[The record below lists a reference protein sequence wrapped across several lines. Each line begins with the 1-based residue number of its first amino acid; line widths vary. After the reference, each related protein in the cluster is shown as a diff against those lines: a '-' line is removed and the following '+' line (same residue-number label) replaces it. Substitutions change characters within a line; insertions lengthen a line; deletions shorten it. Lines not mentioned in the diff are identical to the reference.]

1 MTDSNIETILG
12 QCEASWTGAGISP
25 DVIKEMRNE
34 LESHLREAGAAGKSA
49 EAVVGSDVVAF
60 ANAWAAT
67 KLGPEAVVPRTATA
81 TSERFVLAG
90 SDGTTRRM
98 VTVIGAIVGVFL
110 IALIV
115 GRTDDSLDL
124 TVWQWVFFSVAAV
137 LAVGEIFS
145 AAFFLLPFA
154 IGAGLAG
161 LLAMF
166 GVHPGFLMTVFV
178 LASSLGLWG
187 LQRYALRDVG
197 DQHPVGANRFVG
209 MRAIVTETV
218 ERSHGVGRVRM
229 ETEDWRATTDLDI
242 EIAPDTEV
250 LVTEVRGT
258 RLVVVPVPDRF

>member
-1 MTDSNIETILG
+1 MTDSTVDAILE
-12 QCEASWTGAGISP
+12 QCVASWKDAGIGAE
-25 DVIKEMRNE
+25 VIQEMRAE
-34 LESHLREAGAAGKSA
+34 LESHLHEAQAAGKSA
-49 EAVVGSDVVAF
+49 EAVVGNDTTAF

-67 KLGPEAVVPRTATA
+67 KLGPEAIPLVATRP
-81 TSERFVLAG
+81 SERIVLG
-90 SDGTTRRM
+90 GTHGTTRRM
-98 VTVIGAIVGVFL
+98 ITIVGAIVGVFVL
-110 IALIV
+110 ALV
-115 GRTDDSLDL
+115 LGRTDDSLDL
-124 TVWQWVFFSVAAV
+124 TAWQWTFFGSAAV

-161 LLAMF
+161 ILALF
-166 GVHPGFLMTVFV
+166 GVHPAVLMTVFV
-178 LASSLGLWG
+178 ASSSLGLWG

-218 ERSHGVGRVRM
+218 RRSHGVGRVRM

-242 EIAPDTEV
+242 DIEPGTEV

-258 RLVVVPVPDRF
+258 RLVVVPVPNRF